1 MLLLALWSVAAAT
14 GESPV
19 AKVVA
24 VLAELKAKT
33 VADGQAEQT
42 LYDKFACWCE
52 ETIKNKKT

>member
-33 VADGQAEQT
+33 ANFFLTFILISG
-42 LYDKFACWCE
+42 
-52 ETIKNKKT
+52 